1 MAGFL
6 GRERSC
12 ASVCSG
18 LRALLDS
25 IPEWVLSLYAFQSVL
40 LFLIWS
46 GLIRLCYK
54 PFWSHILCLNISCI
68 VGVLLWWLCFV
79 FIRATMFARSCS
91 CLGHDKAL
99 IPTSFSS
106 FTAKVFIQSNDVSNG
121 FFYVFNRKE
130 NRCDMA
136 AWSSTN
142 NRISGLFRCAHE
154 MYGHWS
160 YISCC
165 Q

>member
-6 GRERSC
+6 GRERSW
-12 ASVCSG
+12 SSG
-18 LRALLDS
+18 LLRAEGLAWFTSRMGLITIC
-25 IPEWVLSLYAFQSVL
+25 IPSVL

-54 PFWSHILCLNISCI
+54 PFWPNISCI

-79 FIRATMFARSCS
+79 FIRVTMFARTYW
-91 CLGHDKAL
+91 CLGHDKAV
-99 IPTSFSS
+99 IPISFSS